1 MRVTEAIQQ
10 ADELRPNTLSDERKA
25 AWVEGLELDVEA
37 MMLDVRGI
45 AEAVRNY
52 QNGIYNDRMIAGL
65 LERGIITRADYYA
78 ITGRPTSEIPVEFE
92 RAFRYPVEDWDLLLP
107 APYDEAY
114 VLYLVSKIDYYA
126 QEADNYQNDKAQFSQ
141 VWSDTQSWWRSNN
154 RPRSTSGWRV

>member
-1 MRVTEAIQQ
+1 MRVTDAIKQ

-37 MMLDVRGI
+37 MMLDVRGV

-52 QNGIYNDRMIAGL
+52 ARGIYDKRMLACIV
-65 LERGIITRADYYA
+65 ERSIITPADYRA
-78 ITGRPTSEIPVEFE
+78 ITGIPDTEDIASTE
-92 RAFRYPVEDWDLLLP
+92 RGGNYPAKDWDLLLP

-126 QEADNYQNDKAQFSQ
+126 QEAENYANDKAMFSEK
-141 VWSDTQSWWRSNN
+141 WSEAQSWWRSNN
-154 RPRSTSGWRV
+154 RPRMTSGWRV

>member
-1 MRVTEAIQQ
+1 MRVTDAIKQ

-37 MMLDVRGI
+37 MMLDVRGL

-52 QNGIYNDRMIAGL
+52 ARGIYGKRMLACL
-65 LERGIITRADYYA
+65 VERSIITPADYRA
-78 ITGRPTSEIPVEFE
+78 ITNAPDTEDIVPTE
-92 RAFRYPVEDWDLLLP
+92 RVGHYPAEDWTLLLP

-126 QEADNYQNDKAQFSQ
+126 QEADNYANDKAMFSEK
-141 VWSDTQSWWRSNN
+141 WSETQAWWRSNN
-154 RPRSTSGWRV
+154 RPRMTSGWRV